1 MQTRSVEITI
11 ETSIAK
17 HLDECD
23 IPAECQLGSS
33 KGKHFLEL
41 LGKISRHTNTVTWEI
56 QPRFL
61 SWLVMAKESSTG
73 FLTKEKER
81 SGGKDPLLG

>member
-23 IPAECQLGSS
+23 IPAECQLGSL
-33 KGKHFLEL
+33 KGKHFFGT
-41 LGKISRHTNTVTWEI
+41 LGENQQAHKYSDLGDTAQIS
-56 QPRFL
+56 
-61 SWLVMAKESSTG
+61 VMAVSKKSSTG